1 MQNKRKLLI
10 ALCNKIED
18 RTLTGA
24 IEQMWNEGMLDR
36 KALERLYIGAEIERR
51 VRAGEA
57 KTRAIE
63 QLSEEL
69 NCSYEKVRT
78 AVYRKSTKRI

>member
-1 MQNKRKLLI
+1 MRNKRKLLI
-10 ALCNKIED
+10 ALCNKIEAH
-18 RTLTGA
+18 TLTGA
-24 IEQMWNEGMLDR
+24 IEQMWDEGVLDR
-36 KALERLYIGAEIERR
+36 KALERLYIGTEIERR

-57 KTRAIE
+57 KTKAME

-78 AVYRKSTKRI
+78 AVYQKSTKRI

>member
-10 ALCNKIED
+10 ALCNKIEA